1 MIKKLTLLAFLAVL
15 GTSAFAQISYGFY
28 AGAIKPAGDLGQTKT
43 INGADDLANIANWCL
58 IDKEGKYGFAG
69 IGFNVGFDM
78 ALQIPNV
85 QGLSA
90 IASFDIMY
98 NNSNSDITTYFEE
111 YPKSNFGP
119 GIISGFSSKSPQW
132 LNFPVLFGVSYKYD
146 LSSAFGVFC
155 EAALGP
161 NFRKINSLEF
171 TEDYYSTVLYQI
183 GTVFVP
189 VNKREVVYDYDLA
202 VTFGFKVGAG
212 ILLWNDHIS
221 IGFDYYALGSS
232 KIKGKK
238 TVKLDGTDY
247 SVDLGGNIEGDNSIS
262 SSELVF
268 RIGYH
273 FQ

>member
-28 AGAIKPAGDLGQTKT
+28 AGATSPMGDLGQTKT
-43 INGADDLANIANWCL
+43 ISGADDLDNIYNWCL
-58 IDKEGKYGFAG
+58 FDADGKYGFAG

-111 YPKSNFGP
+111 YPKSANIFGVAF
-119 GIISGFSSKSPQW
+119 GVSSKAPQW
-132 LNFPVLFGVSYKYD
+132 LNFPLLFGVSYKYD
-146 LSSAFGVFC
+146 LGSAFGIFC

-161 NFRKINSLEF
+161 NFRKISTLEF
-171 TEDYYSTVLYQI
+171 TEDYF
-183 GTVFVP
+183 GTVYYMIGVLNIP
-189 VNKREVVYDYDLA
+189 VTKKEVVYDYDLA

-212 ILLWNDHIS
+212 IMLWNDRIS
-221 IGFDYYALGSS
+221 LGVDYYSLGSS
-232 KIKGKK
+232 KIKGKSK
-238 TVKLDGTDY
+238 IKLDGKDY
-247 SVDLGGNIEGDNSIS
+247 TTEIGGHFEGNNSIS

-268 RIGYH
+268 RVGYH